1 MIDDLHWR
9 ERAACRGSDVDFQ
22 LSDTERYRRGL
33 GAISSQLDATVPAR
47 NVCAGCD
54 PDVQKACLET
64 LWYDPYVVAGGTVPA
79 QRGMR
84 VGEIIEPRTVMLPVR
99 RKRVA

>member
-1 MIDDLHWR
+1 MSDDLHWW
-9 ERAACRGSDVDFQ
+9 EQAACSGSDIDFQ
-22 LSDTERYRRGL
+22 LFDTERYRRGL
-33 GAISSQLDATVPAR
+33 GAISAQIKAAELALP
-47 NVCAGCD
+47 VCATCP
-54 PDVQKACLET
+54 PDVKKACLET

-99 RKRVA
+99 RRRVA